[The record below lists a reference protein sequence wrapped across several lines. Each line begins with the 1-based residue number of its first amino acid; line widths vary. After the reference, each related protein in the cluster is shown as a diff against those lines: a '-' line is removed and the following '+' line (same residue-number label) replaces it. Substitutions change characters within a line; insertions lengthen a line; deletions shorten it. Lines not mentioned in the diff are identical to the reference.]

1 MVFVVL
7 FSLSPEDVD
16 EAIEGLIGC
25 HNSNSWGVSFVGPI
39 KRVTFWANIGL
50 LTGWAMQL
58 WWCRQR
64 LCDLFSAAYH
74 GIKGLLKD
82 GQMLRDAIYLW
93 FTYSAVFFARHS
105 LPYSQQNHSFSFEHP
120 VHLAFEMRPWY
131 FHVSD
136 ASHLC
141 TKQRLT
147 RSSPCGLFWSR
158 LANGEVA
165 RLVRFSDLSWLV
177 MTCQLFDRNKASTT
191 LYTLV
196 LHYRYIDIIIILSQF
211 HRISWDVYTFE
222 VRRSAYRHWRGTS
235 AAIRCRMAPS
245 CHLDPGT
252 AGVYH
257 GGNGHHKPYELHG
270 WWRNHEAFEDIRES

>member
-1 MVFVVL
+1 MVFVVR

-25 HNSNSWGVSFVGPI
+25 QNSNSWGVSFVGPI

-74 GIKGLLKD
+74 GTKGLLKD
-82 GQMLRDAIYLW
+82 GQMVRDAFYLW

-141 TKQRLT
+141 TKRRLT

-165 RLVRFSDLSWLV
+165 RLVRFSDLS
-177 MTCQLFDRNKASTT
+177 TFDRNKASTT
-191 LYTLV
+191 LYTLA
-196 LHYRYIDIIIILSQF
+196 LHYRYYHNIIPVSSDFLGCLHI
-211 HRISWDVYTFE
+211 E
-222 VRRSAYRHWRGTS
+222 VRRSAYRHWRGTYT
-235 AAIRCRMAPS
+235 AIRCRMAPS